1 MDDLFAKKE
10 LQLRAAQSFAE
21 NAHGDQKYGEEPYM
35 VHLKAVAMV
44 LCRFGCTDEHMLSA
58 AFLHDVVEDTDVNIN
73 QIALVFGKTVAD
85 LVYRVTNEPGANRQA
100 RHVATYPKIKDS
112 CDATMLKLADRI
124 ANTEASAQ
132 DPDKMKM
139 YKKEWAFFKES
150 LYTPGVHEAMWKHL
164 TKLMEKP

>member
-21 NAHGDQKYGEEPYM
+21 TAHGDQKYGEEPYI
-35 VHLKAVAMV
+35 VHCKAVAMV

-85 LVYRVTNEPGANRQA
+85 LVYRVTNEPGANRMA
-100 RHVATYPKIKDS
+100 KHIATYPKIKS
-112 CDATMLKLADRI
+112 SYDATMLKLADRI
-124 ANTEASAQ
+124 ANVEASAS
-132 DPDKMKM
+132 DPGKMKM
-139 YKKEWAFFKES
+139 YVKEWPFFKES
-150 LYTPGVHEAMWKHL
+150 LYTPGVHEPMWKHL
-164 TKLMEKP
+164 TKLLEKS